1 MQLPVYFISDV
12 HLKLSVDQAEEARRK
27 KLYRLLDKICETG
40 GTCFFVGDLFD
51 FYFEYPDVIPKAYAD
66 FYEKASNMK
75 RRGVQLHFQTGNH
88 DHWFQDFLENNIM
101 NKVYTDDVDIIVDG
115 KRFFITHGDGILS
128 WDHGYRILKKIIR
141 SKFFITI
148 FRWIHPTIAYKIAKF
163 ISRSGKED
171 MHEAEF
177 NKDVKIELQNF
188 AKTQFKNGF
197 DYMISGHYHLGEIYN
212 LDQGKLAV
220 LGDWF
225 HRPSYAKYDGKDLS
239 LLQWEENV

>member
-1 MQLPVYFISDV
+1 MKLPLYFISDV
-12 HLKLSVDQAEEARRK
+12 HLKLSIDQAEKDRRK

-75 RRGVQLHFQTGNH
+75 KSGVHLHFLTGNH

-101 NKVYTDDVDIIVDG
+101 NKVYTDDLDIVVNG

-163 ISRSGKED
+163 IS
-171 MHEAEF
+171 
-177 NKDVKIELQNF
+177 
-188 AKTQFKNGF
+188 
-197 DYMISGHYHLGEIYN
+197 
-212 LDQGKLAV
+212 
-220 LGDWF
+220 
-225 HRPSYAKYDGKDLS
+225 
-239 LLQWEENV
+239 

>member
-1 MQLPVYFISDV
+1 MKLPLYFISDV
-12 HLKLSVDQAEEARRK
+12 HLKLSIDQAEKDRRK

-66 FYEKASNMK
+66 FYEKASKMK
-75 RRGVQLHFQTGNH
+75 KSDVQLHFLTGNH
-88 DHWFQDFLENNIM
+88 DHWFQDFLETKIM
-101 NKVYTDDVDIIVDG
+101 NKVYTDDLDINVNG

-177 NKDVKIELQNF
+177 NKDVKNELQNF
-188 AKTQFKNGF
+188 AENQFRNGF
-197 DYMISGHYHLGEIYN
+197 DYMISGHYHLSEIYS
-212 LDQGKLAV
+212 LDKGKLAV

-225 HRPSYAKYDGKDLS
+225 HRPSYAKFDGKDLF

>member
-1 MQLPVYFISDV
+1 MKLPLYFISDV
-12 HLKLSVDQAEEARRK
+12 HLKLSIDQAEKDRRK

-75 RRGVQLHFQTGNH
+75 KNGIHLHFLTGNH
-88 DHWFQDFLENNIM
+88 DHWFQDFLEDKIM
-101 NKVYTDDVDIIVDG
+101 NKVYIDDVDIIVNG
-115 KRFFITHGDGILS
+115 KRFFITLGDGILS

-171 MHEAEF
+171 MHEADF
-177 NKDVKIELQNF
+177 NKDVKNELQNF
-188 AKTQFKNGF
+188 AESQFRNGF
-197 DYMISGHYHLGEIYN
+197 DDMISGHYHLSEIYS
-212 LDQGKLAV
+212 LDKGKLAV

-225 HRPSYAKYDGKDLS
+225 HRPSYAKFDGRDLS